1 MVARF
6 EVKKSASKIV
16 FQYLVWKH
24 CEITTSSGMTS
35 FKQVEKTNGK
45 KLW

>member
-6 EVKKSASKIV
+6 KVKKSSSKNV
-16 FQYLVWKH
+16 FQYLVWKY

-35 FKQVEKTNGK
+35 FKQVEKTKGK
-45 KLW
+45 KLR